1 MESAKKLA
9 LTAALSQYNK
19 VLVAFSGGIDSTV
32 VLDAALKTLGKENVL
47 AVVANSDLFT
57 DEDTPRQWIL
67 PKKWAPLF

>member
-47 AVVANSDLFT
+47 AVVANLTGDSTSFRFHFT
-57 DEDTPRQWIL
+57 VDTL
-67 PKKWAPLF
+67 VLG